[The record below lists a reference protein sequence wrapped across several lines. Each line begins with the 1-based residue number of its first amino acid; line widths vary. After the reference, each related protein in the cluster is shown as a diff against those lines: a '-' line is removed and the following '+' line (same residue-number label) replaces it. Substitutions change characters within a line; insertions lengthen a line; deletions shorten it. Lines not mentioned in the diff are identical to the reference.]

1 MNAPTFIIIV
11 AIAIL
16 MVFALRRAYRV
27 FSLKDDCCGGGPK
40 APKAKKVAAVT
51 VEDTDEANYP
61 FSLDVKVKGM
71 TCEKCVGRVQNA
83 LNAQPGHGRGS
94 TWGRAWLTFW
104 RNPLSTATLSN
115 ERWRT
120 RDITCRIAISFSARV
135 IVSLQRR

>member
-1 MNAPTFIIIV
+1 MNAPTLIIIV

-71 TCEKCVGRVQNA
+71 TCEKCVGHVQNILA
-83 LNAQPGHGRGS
+83 KAPIDRDVVE
-94 TWGRAWLTFW
+94 RAVEDAGYYV
-104 RNPLSTATLSN
+104 SH
-115 ERWRT
+115 
-120 RDITCRIAISFSARV
+120 RD
-135 IVSLQRR
+135 

>member
-1 MNAPTFIIIV
+1 MNAPTLIIIV

-83 LNAQPGHGRGS
+83 LNAQSGTWARVDLGS
-94 TWGRAWLTFW
+94 GMLTFW
-104 RNPLSTATLSN
+104 RNPLSTATPSN
-115 ERWRT
+115 ERWKT

>member
-1 MNAPTFIIIV
+1 MDAPTLIIIV

-61 FSLDVKVKGM
+61 FSLDVTAKGM
-71 TCEKCVGRVQNA
+71 TCEKRVGRAQNA
-83 LNAQPGHGRGS
+83 RNAQSG
-94 TWGRAWLTFW
+94 TW
-104 RNPLSTATLSN
+104 
-115 ERWRT
+115 
-120 RDITCRIAISFSARV
+120 ARV
-135 IVSLQRR
+135 DLASDTAHILAKAPIDRDVVERAVEDAGYYVSHRD

>member
-1 MNAPTFIIIV
+1 MNAPTLIIIV

-83 LNAQPGHGRGS
+83 LNAQPG
-94 TWGRAWLTFW
+94 TW
-104 RNPLSTATLSN
+104 
-115 ERWRT
+115 
-120 RDITCRIAISFSARV
+120 ARV
-135 IVSLQRR
+135 DLGSGMAHILAKSGSSVVSVGEIPA

>member
-1 MNAPTFIIIV
+1 MNAPTVIIV
-11 AIAIL
+11 VVIAIL

-51 VEDTDEANYP
+51 VEDIDEANYP

-83 LNAQPGHGRGS
+83 LNAQSG
-94 TWGRAWLTFW
+94 TW
-104 RNPLSTATLSN
+104 
-115 ERWRT
+115 
-120 RDITCRIAISFSARV
+120 ARV
-135 IVSLQRR
+135 DLGSGMAHILAKSPIDRDAVERAVEDAGYYVSHRD